1 MSQEDVELLEAVRDW
16 RPPTKLHPMA
26 MLAFHHYER
35 FGMKLPTEAVEEL
48 RVTLDAHRGDLK
60 TLAEH
65 IEGLARFMILIG
77 EHFGDVAGSK
87 RVADLMREYT
97 PLFEPFWRRVGEALD
112 NVGNQ
117 TKENFQRFNGEV
129 EEKVAVVHDAAKPS
143 GTIPLSA
150 MLNPARPPPWA
161 RKKAAGAR

>member
-1 MSQEDVELLEAVRDW
+1 MSQEDVELLEAVRNW

-26 MLAFHHYER
+26 MSAYHLYER
-35 FGMKLPTEAVEEL
+35 LGMSLPAEGVVEL
-48 RVTLDAHRGDLK
+48 RAMLDAHRDDLK

-65 IEGLARFMILIG
+65 IEGLARFMILIA

-112 NVGNQ
+112 NVGSE
-117 TKENFQRFNGEV
+117 TKGSFQRFTGDV
-129 EEKVAVVHDAAKPS
+129 EEKVAVVHDAAKPT
-143 GTIPLSA
+143 GTIPLSTL
-150 MLNPARPPPWA
+150 LNPARPPPWA